1 MIEALLAG
9 VLLLPAA
16 NAEGAALLGGE
27 EILLWPGPA
36 PGSEGLGFEELLTE
50 RSQDPSRHDRI
61 FTHILRP
68 SLRMF
73 RPEKP
78 NGAAVIVMPGG
89 AYQRVVVDKEGADI
103 CAWLNGLGV
112 TAFVLK
118 YRLPDEGHADGSK
131 APLRD
136 GQRAVRLLR
145 SRAATLGI
153 DPRRIGVIGFSAGG
167 HLAGALAGCST
178 TQLYTPRDEADRES
192 ARPDFVILGYPATG
206 ILAARP
212 SEPGPLPQRHQL
224 MSKYAVAGGVTKDSP
239 PTFLFHASDDPTVS
253 PEGSIRVYQ
262 ALRPAGVP
270 AEIHIFRSGG
280 HGFGIRDAKGPVALW
295 PTLCGEWLR
304 ALGLLDTQTA
314 SSVRA
319 EPNAVR

>member
-1 MIEALLAG
+1 MIETLLAG
-9 VLLLPAA
+9 LLLLPAA
-16 NAEGAALLGGE
+16 DAEGAALLGGE

-112 TAFVLK
+112 MAFVLK
-118 YRLPDEGHADGSK
+118 YRLPDEGHVHGSDV
-131 APLRD
+131 PLQD
-136 GQRAVRLLR
+136 AQRAIRLLR
-145 SRAATLGI
+145 SRAAAQGI
-153 DPRRIGVIGFSAGG
+153 DPHRIGVIGFSAGG
-167 HLAGALAGCST
+167 HLAGALAGYPAAE
-178 TQLYTPRDEADRES
+178 LYAPRDEADRES
-192 ARPDFVILGYPATG
+192 ARPDFVILGYPAVG
-206 ILAARP
+206 VLGQRP
-212 SEPGPLPQRHQL
+212 GEPTALPQRHLL
-224 MSKYAVAGGVTKDSP
+224 MSKYRVDTGVAKDSP
-239 PTFLFHASDDPTVS
+239 PMFLFHANDDPSVS

-262 ALRPAGVP
+262 ALRAAGVP

-295 PTLCGEWLR
+295 PTVCGEWLR
-304 ALGLLDTQTA
+304 ALGLLDTHTA
-314 SSVRA
+314 SSVTPEA
-319 EPNAVR
+319 NAVR

>member
-1 MIEALLAG
+1 MIETLLAG
-9 VLLLPAA
+9 LLLLPAA

-36 PGSEGLGFEELLTE
+36 PGSEGLGFEEVLAE

-61 FTHILRP
+61 FTRIVRP

-73 RPEKP
+73 RPENP
-78 NGAAVIVMPGG
+78 NGAAVIVIPGG

-118 YRLPDEGHADGSK
+118 YRLPDEGHADGSQ

-145 SRAATLGI
+145 SRAVTLGI

-167 HLAGALAGCST
+167 HLAGALAGYST
-178 TQLYTPRDEADRES
+178 AQLYPPRDEVDRES
-192 ARPDFVILGYPATG
+192 ARPDFAILGYPAVG
-206 ILAARP
+206 ALSPRP
-212 SEPGPLPQRHQL
+212 SDPGPAPQRQQL
-224 MSKYAVAGGVTKDSP
+224 MSKYAVDNGVTEDSP
-239 PTFLFHASDDPTVS
+239 PTFLFHANDDSSVS

-262 ALRPAGVP
+262 ALRAAGVP
-270 AEIHIFRSGG
+270 AEIHIFRRGG
-280 HGFGIRDAKGPVALW
+280 HGFGIRDAKGPVSLW
-295 PTLCGEWLR
+295 PTLCGEWLS
-304 ALGLLDTQTA
+304 ALGLLDSQKTP
-314 SSVRA
+314 S
-319 EPNAVR
+319 P